1 MEEHLLLIL
10 DYITP
15 NKYPKNEP
23 KRSFLLTKSFISS
36 LYFSYMIFSK
46 SAYCSEKD
54 NLILG

>member
-23 KRSFLLTKSFISS
+23 KRSFTHKIIHIQPLFFLYDILKISLLQ
-36 LYFSYMIFSK
+36 
-46 SAYCSEKD
+46 
-54 NLILG
+54 